1 MRLAHMCRLD
11 NLVATLLLLFA
22 TGLSEAAQAPV
33 TVEEIKVH
41 SPAIEGN
48 LEGNPAD
55 RKVFVIL
62 PPSYASTPRR
72 RYPVLYFLHG
82 FTDNATNFLK
92 STRLAEG
99 AEAAMAAGAQELII
113 VVPDSDSRHGG
124 GMYTNS
130 PTVGNFE
137 DFISRDLVAHI
148 DANYRTIARRES
160 RGLGGHSM
168 GGYGTLR
175 LGMRHPDV
183 YSSIYAMSACCLSP
197 RTITSEV
204 GKAME
209 GLSME
214 QALRGEFLVRA
225 NFAVGAA
232 WSPDPKKPPF
242 FLEIGTKNGE
252 IQPLVVAK
260 WAANAPIAMVPQYA
274 VNLKRLTAIAMD
286 VGDDD
291 FLFKDNVAMH
301 EELERF
307 GIRHDWTIYDGDHG
321 NRIAQRYQD
330 VVVPFFGR
338 QLKGE

>member
-1 MRLAHMCRLD
+1 
-11 NLVATLLLLFA
+11 
-22 TGLSEAAQAPV
+22 
-33 TVEEIKVH
+33 
-41 SPAIEGN
+41 
-48 LEGNPAD
+48 
-55 RKVFVIL
+55 
-62 PPSYASTPRR
+62 
-72 RYPVLYFLHG
+72 
-82 FTDNATNFLK
+82 
-92 STRLAEG
+92 
-99 AEAAMAAGAQELII
+99 MAAGAQELII
-113 VVPDSDSRHGG
+113 VVPDGDSRHGG

-197 RTITSEV
+197 RSITSEV

-214 QALRGEFLVRA
+214 QALSGEFLVRA

-232 WSPDPKKPPF
+232 WSPDPGKPPF
-242 FLEIGTKNGE
+242 FLEIGTENGE
-252 IQPLVVAK
+252 VQPLVVAK
-260 WAANAPIAMVPQYA
+260 WAANAPVAMVPQYVA
-274 VNLKRLTAIAMD
+274 NLKRLTAIAMD

-291 FLFKDNVAMH
+291 FLFDDNVAMH

-307 GIRHDWTIYDGDHG
+307 GIKHDWTIYDGDHH

-330 VVVPFFGR
+330 RVVPFFGR
-338 QLKGE
+338 HLKGE